1 MVGGVVGEGVVV
13 RAVVGGTEVRAINIK
28 LGKEN

>member
-1 MVGGVVGEGVVV
+1 MVGGMVGEGVIVG
-13 RAVVGGTEVRAINIK
+13 AVVGGTVVGAMNIK